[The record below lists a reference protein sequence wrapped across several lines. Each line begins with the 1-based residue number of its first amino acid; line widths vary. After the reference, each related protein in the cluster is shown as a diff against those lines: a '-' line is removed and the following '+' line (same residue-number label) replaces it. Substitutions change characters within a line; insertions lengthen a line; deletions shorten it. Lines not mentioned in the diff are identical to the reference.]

1 MPPAAAPTSAGIEND
16 DAVAG
21 LMEHHRYHHHGG
33 LTLFIAMSLDTLGIS
48 PEQRTAVE
56 KIRTELH
63 ARMEAAD
70 AAERNLEATLADG
83 VAAASIDTA
92 KVDAD
97 VAQLTAAAAGV
108 HDASCDALNKLH
120 DELTPPQRAAL
131 VDKVES
137 HWAVWKKTNAEESG
151 IPQRRTKRGTSR
163 HSPWSSA

>member
-1 MPPAAAPTSAGIEND
+1 MGAPRPGCHGRFPTSAGIEND

-21 LMEHHRYHHHGG
+21 LTQSITATTTTAWGDALHRDEPRHP
-33 LTLFIAMSLDTLGIS
+33 AADS

-70 AAERNLEATLADG
+70 AAERNLEATLGDG

-97 VAQLTAAAAGV
+97 VAQLTAAT
-108 HDASCDALNKLH
+108 AS
-120 DELTPPQRAAL
+120 R
-131 VDKVES
+131 S
-137 HWAVWKKTNAEESG
+137 
-151 IPQRRTKRGTSR
+151 
-163 HSPWSSA
+163 